1 MLVHAPIIPQYNQQA
16 PVQGGCVVM
25 AYGLDADKMN
35 CEKLFNILCCYGNV
49 LKIKFLLN
57 KVGTAMAEM
66 TDHVACNT
74 IIQSLTGTQLFG
86 HKIEFGYSKQSF
98 LVDPSTI
105 PELPDGSPSFMSF
118 TNSKNQRFW
127 SPEASKKNRVFSP
140 TKVLHFYN
148 APPDITEDQL
158 KEMCTEKEVDPALH
172 VKIFPTS
179 NPSARTSSGLLEWG
193 SVEKSLEALGACNH
207 YVVRN
212 PGARTIFTIKL
223 AFSSM
228 SSAS

>member
-1 MLVHAPIIPQYNQQA
+1 MVHSPAVTQYGSAQ

-25 AYGLDADKMN
+25 AYGLDENKMN
-35 CEKLFNILCCYGNV
+35 CERLFNVLCCYGNV

-57 KVGTAMAEM
+57 KPGTAMAEM

-74 IIQSLTGTQLFG
+74 IIQSLSGTIMFG
-86 HKIEFGYSKQSF
+86 KKIEFGYSKQSY
-98 LVDPSTI
+98 LVDPSTV
-105 PELPDGSPSFMSF
+105 PMLPDNSPSFVSF

-148 APPDITEDQL
+148 APPDISEE
-158 KEMCTEKEVDPALH
+158 KVAEMFREKEVDAPIH
-172 VKIFPTS
+172 VKIFPATS
-179 NPSARTSSGLLEWG
+179 PSPRTSSGLLEWETG
-193 SVEKSLEALGACNH
+193 EKSLEALAVCNH
-207 YVVRN
+207 YVVRD